1 VAQWTDAQRRQ
12 LSQAL
17 GAHLAHSHDAVTRP
31 RRWRFIDELPYN
43 AQGKVTA
50 AAMEALFRP
59 LLPVAQWQQRAAD
72 AAVLVLPLEPDLVAF
87 DGHFPQ
93 AKILP
98 GVVQLDWAIHYARE
112 AFAMPPRFERMD
124 ALKFQHVARPG
135 DRLQLTLGW
144 DALKSVLSFRYVSDH
159 GVHASGRVV
168 FGDA

>member
-1 VAQWTDAQRRQ
+1 M
-12 LSQAL
+12 
-17 GAHLAHSHDAVTRP
+17 TRP
-31 RRWRFIDELPYN
+31 RRWRFVAELPFN

-50 AAMEALFRP
+50 AALAAMFRP
-59 LLPVAQWQQRAAD
+59 LFPSVQWQQRDAD
-72 AAVLVLPLEPDLVAF
+72 AALLLLPLEADLIAF

-93 AKILP
+93 ARILP

-112 AFAMPPRFERMD
+112 AFSMPPRFERMD

-135 DRLQLTLGW
+135 DCLQLTLGW
-144 DALKSVLSFRYVSDH
+144 DAVKSVLSFRYVSDH